1 MRAACLGSTAVA
13 EVLAL
18 SDRREGGGRKRGAV
32 QPIALGSPLYPQ
44 AREGPHTL
52 SLGAE
57 TGPRV
62 VAGRTARGKISPC
75 RTSALPLSRM
85 PVIAVPRR
93 RPSLYQSLWRGRG
106 GRSLWK
112 STLPRKSGKARRAWP
127 IATPWGA
134 VLWGCSCRGDTLRPG
149 LGSPAAQPVSTKT
162 VDKGVDGDGVS
173 RICLG
178 RIGQVAVLLFS
189 EATWVAVVERDLT
202 LRFTETMGL
211 GCSRHGALLNPGYAR
226 TRSASLW
233 KVSRRSRR
241 FGGHDRRADQ
251 IL

>member
-106 GRSLWK
+106 GPL
-112 STLPRKSGKARRAWP
+112 TLEIDLTSEEWQGAPSVAYRHALGSRVMGVLMPRRHAEARARLAGRTAGIHKNCGQGCGWRRGIAHLFRQDWAGCGVAVFGGDLGRGGRAGPYATLYGDDGSRLLTPRRAAESGVCAHAQRKLVES
-127 IATPWGA
+127 IEAIST
-134 VLWGCSCRGDTLRPG
+134 VRRPRPQG
-149 LGSPAAQPVSTKT
+149 
-162 VDKGVDGDGVS
+162 
-173 RICLG
+173 
-178 RIGQVAVLLFS
+178 
-189 EATWVAVVERDLT
+189 
-202 LRFTETMGL
+202 
-211 GCSRHGALLNPGYAR
+211 
-226 TRSASLW
+226 
-233 KVSRRSRR
+233 
-241 FGGHDRRADQ
+241 
-251 IL
+251 